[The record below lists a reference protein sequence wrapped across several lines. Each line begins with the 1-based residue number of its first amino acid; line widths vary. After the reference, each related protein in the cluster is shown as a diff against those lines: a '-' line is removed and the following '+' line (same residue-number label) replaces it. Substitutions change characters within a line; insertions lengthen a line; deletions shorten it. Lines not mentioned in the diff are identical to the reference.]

1 MENDMADVAIA
12 LVILAWRACRQTGK
26 VIPMTRIIIFAKA
39 PVPGFAKTRLIPV
52 LGQAGAAKL
61 AQQMLFNTLHEA
73 IAADIGAVE
82 LCVTP
87 AIDHPAWDSAS
98 RDIQFPAGIEI
109 SDQGEGDLGAR
120 LALASER
127 ALVNAEPVVLIGT
140 DCVEMSGGLLRA
152 AAQALQ
158 EHDAVIHCT
167 ADGGY
172 ALLGLRR
179 FSPSL
184 FSDIPWSTDAVS
196 RTTLARIGYLGW
208 PVRVGQMLHDVDE
221 PQDLKYLPDQWR

>member
-1 MENDMADVAIA
+1 
-12 LVILAWRACRQTGK
+12 
-26 VIPMTRIIIFAKA
+26 MTRIIIFAKA
-39 PVPGFAKTRLIPV
+39 PLPGFAKTRLITA

-73 IAADIGAVE
+73 IAADVGSVE
-82 LCVTP
+82 LCATP
-87 AIDHPAWDSAS
+87 EINHPAW
-98 RDIQFPAGIEI
+98 RDIQLPKGIGI

-127 ALVNAEPVVLIGT
+127 ALANTEQILLIGT
-140 DCVEMSGGLLRA
+140 DCVEISGGLLRE

-179 FSPSL
+179 FSPFL
-184 FSDIPWSTDAVS
+184 FSDMPWSTDAVAN
-196 RTTLARIGYLGW
+196 TTIARIGQLGW
-208 PVRVGQMLHDVDE
+208 SVRVGQMLHDVDE
-221 PQDLKYLPDQWR
+221 PEDLKYLPAKWGLPDAA

>member
-1 MENDMADVAIA
+1 
-12 LVILAWRACRQTGK
+12 
-26 VIPMTRIIIFAKA
+26 MTRIIIFAKA
-39 PVPGFAKTRLIPV
+39 PLPGFAKTRLIPA
-52 LGQAGAAKL
+52 LGATGAAEL

-73 IAADIGAVE
+73 IAAEIGAVE

-87 AIDHPAWDSAS
+87 AIHHPAW
-98 RDIQFPAGIEI
+98 RGIQFPAGIEI

-127 ALVNAEPVVLIGT
+127 ALANVEQVLLIGT
-140 DCVEMSGGLLRA
+140 DCVEMSGGLLRE

-179 FSPSL
+179 YSPFL
-184 FSDIPWSTDAVS
+184 FSDMPWSTDAVADI
-196 RTTLARIGYLGW
+196 TIARIGQLGLSLHI
-208 PVRVGQMLHDVDE
+208 GQMQHDVDE
-221 PQDLKYLPDQWR
+221 PQDLKYLTGQWK

>member
-1 MENDMADVAIA
+1 
-12 LVILAWRACRQTGK
+12 
-26 VIPMTRIIIFAKA
+26 MTRVIIFAKA
-39 PVPGFAKTRLIPV
+39 PLPGFAKTRLIPA

-73 IAADIGAVE
+73 IAAEVGTVE

-87 AIDHPAWDSAS
+87 SIYHPAW
-98 RDIQFPAGIEI
+98 RGIQLPAGIEI
-109 SDQGEGDLGAR
+109 SGQGEGDLGAR
-120 LALASER
+120 LALAAER
-127 ALVNAEPVVLIGT
+127 ALANTEPVLLIGT
-140 DCVEMSGGLLRA
+140 DCVEMSGDLLRE

-158 EHDAVIHCT
+158 KHDAVIHCT

-184 FSDIPWSTDAVS
+184 FSDMPWSTAAVS
-196 RTTLARIGYLGW
+196 STTLARIGQLGW
-208 PVRVGQMLHDVDE
+208 PVHVGQMLHDVDE
-221 PQDLKYLPDQWR
+221 PQDLKY